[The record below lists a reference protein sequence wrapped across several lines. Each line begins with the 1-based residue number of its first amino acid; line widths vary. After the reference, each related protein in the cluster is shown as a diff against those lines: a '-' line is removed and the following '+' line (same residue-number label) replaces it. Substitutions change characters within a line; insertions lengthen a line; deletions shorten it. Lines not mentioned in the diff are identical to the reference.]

1 MNASYTI
8 TSRDGFLVARDD
20 ETGEVVARVVS
31 DTTITASTDSHSVV
45 AEFGPALV
53 GEVLSVDHDK
63 DAIFVTVRIPAAI
76 GLDAHG

>member
-8 TSRDGFLVARDD
+8 TSNNGFLIARDD

-31 DTTITASTDSHSVV
+31 DTTITASTDSHAVV

-53 GEVLSVDHDK
+53 GDVLSVDHDK
-63 DAIFVTVRIPAAI
+63 DVIQVLVKIPASVGI
-76 GLDAHG
+76 TE